1 MGNMSTTN
9 GDWFEDE
16 AVSFQDAMSHFEQL
30 EEAEQR
36 GPLPLG
42 AVWVKKAP
50 PTLGGPTAP
59 IVVHPVTQ
67 QQMQVSTPLPVAV

>member
-1 MGNMSTTN
+1 MGNMSTAN

-16 AVSFQDAMSHFEQL
+16 AVSFQDALSHFEQL

-42 AVWVKKAP
+42 AVWVKEAP
-50 PTLGGPTAP
+50 PTLAAP
-59 IVVHPVTQ
+59 SAPVVVHLVTQ
-67 QQMQVSTPLPVAV
+67 LMQVSTPLPLVAV